1 MARDLKLQVILDAV
15 DRATGPLKK
24 ITQGSGATAEALK
37 ASRDQLKTLERA
49 QRELR
54 GFRDLKRQSEDSAR
68 ALTDQQREVQEL
80 TRQLEQADGAT
91 GDLTRR
97 RAQAIRQAQ
106 RLKEQ
111 YQAEQQQLQ
120 YLRTHMTRVDG
131 VTGKLGDQQQALSR
145 RIRDA
150 NEQLQRQQQELGEV
164 ARKQRQAADA
174 ARQFHRGMGRAGR
187 LMGTGAGGLATGGA
201 SLYGGARL
209 LAPGVDYGAA
219 MSRVQA
225 LTRLDKND
233 PRFQALQDQA
243 RELGSSTSFS
253 ATQAAE
259 AQGFLGMAGFDPD
272 AIIAAMPSM
281 LDLAKAQGADL
292 GRTADISSNLLS
304 GFGLDPAEMTR
315 LADVITA
322 TTTRANVDLEML
334 GESMKYV
341 APVAREMGL
350 SLEESAAMAGLLG
363 NVGIQGSQAGT
374 TLRAMMLRLSAPTGA
389 ASDALATLGI
399 HAKDAEGNLRN
410 VPEILADVAKATETL
425 GSADRLAYL
434 KDIFGEEPAAGMAE
448 LINQQGAA
456 GIEAFVATLDQAA
469 GENARVAKVMAD
481 NIKGDLQGLNS
492 AWEEVGITL
501 TDTNEGPLRNLIQ
514 NVTRITRAV
523 GDWMKANPELT
534 AQLATAAAAVAG
546 LVAVGGALTLAL
558 GSLLGPMVLT
568 RYGLQMLGLKGGAFT
583 RVLGTLAARA
593 IPALIGALRM
603 LGAAAMA
610 NPILAI
616 IGLIAAGALLIW
628 QNWDTLGP
636 KFAALWEGIKT
647 TAGDFWEWLK
657 ATAASARDLI
667 IAGFTNWT
675 LPGLILQHWDA
686 IRASGTELWQWFQDA
701 PGNAIE
707 VVATMLSDWDLK
719 GLLEEKWTAA
729 MDYLKSLP
737 GRMRDAGLD
746 VARGLGEGI
755 KNGAVSAWDAVSDA
769 ARGTEHRARYEL
781 DTHSPSR
788 VFKSIGG
795 DVMAGLAQGIQ
806 GSEQA
811 PLSRVTA
818 FSQRLRQAGAGL
830 AVGAATLP
838 TVATADI
845 PIDTRPP
852 LSAASADG
860 GVVIQGGINIS
871 VQPAPG
877 MDEQALARYVAS
889 EVRRTLDEARREAGA
904 RNRSAIYDLD

>member
-15 DRATGPLKK
+15 DRATGPLKN
-24 ITQGSGATAEALK
+24 ITRGSGKTAEALRN
-37 ASRDQLKTLERA
+37 SREQLKTLERA
-49 QRELR
+49 QRDLR
-54 GFRDLKRQSEDSAR
+54 GFRELKRQSEGSAR
-68 ALTDQQREVQEL
+68 ALDEQQREIREL
-80 TRQLEQADGAT
+80 SRQLRSAEGDTA
-91 GDLTRR
+91 DLTRR
-97 RAQAIRQAQ
+97 RDAAIRQAQ
-106 RLKEQ
+106 RLSRQYDNEQ
-111 YQAEQQQLQ
+111 RQLQQL
-120 YLRTHMTRVDG
+120 RSSMTGVDG
-131 VTGKLGDQQQALSR
+131 VTGSLSDQQSELQRRVKQAN
-145 RIRDA
+145 D
-150 NEQLQRQQQELGEV
+150 ELQRQQRELGEV

-174 ARQFHRGMGRAGR
+174 SRQFHRGMGRASR
-187 LMGTGAGGLATGGA
+187 LMGAGAGGLATGGA
-201 SLYGGARL
+201 SLYGGARM

-225 LTRLDKND
+225 LTRLERDD
-233 PRFQALQDQA
+233 PRFKALQDQA
-243 RELGSSTSFS
+243 RRLGSSTSFS

-259 AQGFLGMAGFDPD
+259 AQGYLGMAGFDPE

-304 GFGLDPAEMTR
+304 GFGLDPAEMNR

-389 ASDALATLGI
+389 AAGAIQELGI
-399 HAKDAEGNLRN
+399 NVKDAEGNMRN
-410 VPEILADVAKATETL
+410 VPTILTDVAKATEAL
-425 GSADRLAYL
+425 GNAERLEYL
-434 KDIFGEEPAAGMAE
+434 KAIFGEEPAAGMAE

-456 GIEAFVATLDQAA
+456 GVEAFVAILEQAA

-481 NIKGDLQGLNS
+481 NLKGDLQGLNS
-492 AWEEVGITL
+492 AWEEIGITL
-501 TDTNEGPLRNLIQ
+501 TDTNEGPLRELIQ
-514 NVTRITRAV
+514 NVTEIIRAV
-523 GDWMKANPELT
+523 GEWMKANPELT
-534 AQLATAAAAVAG
+534 AQIATAAAGIAG

-583 RVLGTLAARA
+583 RVLRGIATRA
-593 IPALIGALRM
+593 IPTVIGALRM

-616 IGLIAAGALLIW
+616 IGLIAAGALYIW
-628 QNWDTLGP
+628 SNWDTLGP
-636 KFAALWEGIKT
+636 KFAALWDTIKT
-647 TAGDFWEWLK
+647 QGAAFWEWLEGIG
-657 ATAASARDLI
+657 AEAADAIVD
-667 IAGFTNWT
+667 AFMNWT
-675 LPGLILQHWDA
+675 LPGLLIQHWDA
-686 IRASGTELWQWFQDA
+686 IKASGAELWQWFQDA

-707 VVATMLSDWDLK
+707 AVATMLGDWDLK

-729 MDYLKSLP
+729 MDYLRSLP

-755 KNGAVSAWDAVSDA
+755 KNGASAAWEAVSEA
-769 ARGTEHRARYEL
+769 ATGTERMARYQL

-788 VFKSIGG
+788 VFKAIGG
-795 DVMAGLAQGIQ
+795 DVMAGLAQGIH
-806 GSEQA
+806 SAERE
-811 PLSRVTA
+811 PLGQIAA
-818 FSQRLRQAGAGL
+818 FSQRLRGAGAGL
-830 AVGAATLP
+830 ALGAATLP
-838 TVATADI
+838 AVATADV

-852 LSAASADG
+852 LASAPA
-860 GVVIQGGINIS
+860 S
-871 VQPAPG
+871 VTVEGDSITLNVYPSAG
-877 MDEQALARYVAS
+877 MDERDLARYIGRILEERDRQKA
-889 EVRRTLDEARREAGA
+889 ARV
-904 RNRSAIYDLD
+904 RSAFHDID

>member
-54 GFRDLKRQSEDSAR
+54 GFRDLKRQSEDSSR

-145 RIRDA
+145 KIRDA

-174 ARQFHRGMGRAGR
+174 ARRYQRGMDRAGSIASAGATGLAAGGVGLVATTSQAFSNQQSGAR
-187 LMGTGAGGLATGGA
+187 LAARFGQDSNQAEQYRQVITTVFRSGRGEGYDQVEQAVSAIDSTFGTLESRGSDALGALTAKALTLNEVFGIDVAEAAQTAGIMVENGLAKDANAALDLIGAGFQRVSDEMKDELPEILHEYSTNFRALGYNGNEAMSLLVSAAEQGRFALDKTGDALKEFTIRGSDMSDASIEAYETIGLNAEQMADAIASGGPAAREAMQATAKGLLAIQEPAKLANAAIALFGTPIEDLSVDQIPKFLHALAGTEGTFDDVSGTIDRMALTLDNNALKALDNVRRAILGEFSGVLEDLDDTIISVSRSIKGWIEENPELASTLAKVTTGGA
-201 SLYGGARL
+201 A
-209 LAPGVDYGAA
+209 
-219 MSRVQA
+219 
-225 LTRLDKND
+225 
-233 PRFQALQDQA
+233 
-243 RELGSSTSFS
+243 
-253 ATQAAE
+253 
-259 AQGFLGMAGFDPD
+259 
-272 AIIAAMPSM
+272 
-281 LDLAKAQGADL
+281 
-292 GRTADISSNLLS
+292 
-304 GFGLDPAEMTR
+304 
-315 LADVITA
+315 
-322 TTTRANVDLEML
+322 
-334 GESMKYV
+334 
-341 APVAREMGL
+341 
-350 SLEESAAMAGLLG
+350 
-363 NVGIQGSQAGT
+363 
-374 TLRAMMLRLSAPTGA
+374 
-389 ASDALATLGI
+389 
-399 HAKDAEGNLRN
+399 
-410 VPEILADVAKATETL
+410 
-425 GSADRLAYL
+425 
-434 KDIFGEEPAAGMAE
+434 
-448 LINQQGAA
+448 
-456 GIEAFVATLDQAA
+456 
-469 GENARVAKVMAD
+469 
-481 NIKGDLQGLNS
+481 
-492 AWEEVGITL
+492 
-501 TDTNEGPLRNLIQ
+501 
-514 NVTRITRAV
+514 
-523 GDWMKANPELT
+523 
-534 AQLATAAAAVAG
+534 

-583 RVLGTLAARA
+583 RVLGTIAARA
-593 IPALIGALRM
+593 IPTLIGALRM

-616 IGLIAAGALLIW
+616 IGLIATGALLIW

-636 KFAALWEGIKT
+636 KFAALWEGIKA
-647 TAGDFWEWLK
+647 TASDFWEWFK
-657 ATAASARDLI
+657 GIAASTRDLI

-686 IRASGTELWQWFQDA
+686 IRASGAELWQWFQDA

-707 VVATMLSDWDLK
+707 AVATMLNDWDLK

-737 GRMRDAGLD
+737 GRMRDAGMD

-755 KNGAVSAWDAVSDA
+755 KNGAVSAWEAVSDA

-795 DVMAGLAQGIQ
+795 DVMAGLAQGIR

-811 PLSRVTA
+811 PLSQVTA

-830 AVGAATLP
+830 ALGAATLP
-838 TVATADI
+838 AVATADI

-852 LSAASADG
+852 LSASAG
-860 GVVIQGGINIS
+860 GDVHITMGDIHVHA
-871 VQPAPG
+871 APG

-889 EVRRTLDEARREAGA
+889 EVRRALDEASREAGA